1 MKNMRECI
9 NWLNREQIT
18 ELLENNGMAVY
29 DNETTEELEES
40 LSQCV
45 EDGDIE
51 EQTIRDLVE

>member
-9 NWLNREQIT
+9 NWLDREQIT

-29 DNETTEELEES
+29 DSETTDELEDA
-40 LSQCV
+40 LFQCV

>member
-29 DNETTEELEES
+29 DNETTEELEGT